1 MQKVKAISLVF
12 LGVLLAY
19 AGSYLF
25 QPSVNLDQKVL
36 DVKLSD
42 TLSIV
47 GYRNN
52 SGNATVAYTYNF
64 YVKSQTN
71 KLPQPFLV
79 TATPK
84 LDIDVISDKSFS
96 ASLTGKIYKFTN
108 IVWVKEGDQLVPIN
122 IEMHAKNN
130 IVAKVMEN

>member
-19 AGSYLF
+19 AGSYLL

-64 YVKSQTN
+64 YIKSQAD
-71 KLPQPFLV
+71 KLPPPFLV
-79 TATPK
+79 TGTPT
-84 LDIDVISDKSFS
+84 LDVDVRSDKSFS
-96 ASLTGKIYKFTN
+96 ADLTGKVYKFTN
-108 IVWVKEGDQLVPIN
+108 IVWVKEGEQLVPIN
-122 IEMHAKNN
+122 IEMHTKNN
-130 IVAKVMEN
+130 